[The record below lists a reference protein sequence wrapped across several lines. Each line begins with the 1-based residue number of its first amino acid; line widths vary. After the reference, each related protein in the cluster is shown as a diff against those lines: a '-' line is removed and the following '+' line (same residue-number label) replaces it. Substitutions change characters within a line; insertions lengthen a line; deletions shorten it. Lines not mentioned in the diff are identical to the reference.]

1 MADPPLS
8 WAPCLVFW
16 VMVLRAWSWEPSC
29 ALTIAVHFK
38 TPPIPE
44 APLAQGAFPS
54 LLWGLQNAL
63 LVLSLSLCA
72 CGFFSFFFLG
82 GCLLPAFFS
91 PFLFPLRTQRQS
103 LNPFRLP
110 ISYHSEV
117 FSVSAELDLCGAETG
132 LRRLSAILDAVC
144 V

>member
-16 VMVLRAWSWEPSC
+16 VMVLLALSWEPSC

-54 LLWGLQNAL
+54 LLCGLQNAL
-63 LVLSLSLCA
+63 LVLSLCA
-72 CGFFSFFFLG
+72 RGFFSFSFFRRV
-82 GCLLPAFFS
+82 PSSSVF
-91 PFLFPLRTQRQS
+91 QS
-103 LNPFRLP
+103 IFDSLTN
-110 ISYHSEV
+110 SE
-117 FSVSAELDLCGAETG
+117 AAP
-132 LRRLSAILDAVC
+132 
-144 V
+144 